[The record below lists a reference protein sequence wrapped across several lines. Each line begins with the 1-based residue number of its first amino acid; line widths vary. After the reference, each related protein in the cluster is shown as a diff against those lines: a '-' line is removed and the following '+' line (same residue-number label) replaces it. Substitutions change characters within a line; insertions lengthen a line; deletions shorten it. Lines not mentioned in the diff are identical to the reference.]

1 MSPDAADYEGGA
13 EDGEEGGDGGE
24 GGEGDEGD
32 VGARGKRWEFDCLTT
47 YKRCRKNCIV
57 YYSKNDEI
65 LTHQFWNGRIR
76 QLKGFGFSQ
85 FFLELQ

>member
-32 VGARGKRWEFDCLTT
+32 VGARRKR
-47 YKRCRKNCIV
+47 
-57 YYSKNDEI
+57 
-65 LTHQFWNGRIR
+65 
-76 QLKGFGFSQ
+76 
-85 FFLELQ
+85 